1 MRLYK
6 GRTVFQR
13 VRIFLSWN
21 HKNAASFEVSTNAH
35 STLSKF
41 CVLRTMKLS
50 SRFVSY
56 LVSRLGPSL
65 QLLQE
70 SLKGWLPQQ
79 APALVPIPIRA
90 NRRTRGPVSR
100 HPYRGG

>member
-1 MRLYK
+1 
-6 GRTVFQR
+6 
-13 VRIFLSWN
+13 
-21 HKNAASFEVSTNAH
+21 
-35 STLSKF
+35 
-41 CVLRTMKLS
+41 MKLS

-79 APALVPIPIRA
+79 APALVPIPIQA

-100 HPYRGG
+100 HPCRGG